1 MCYCFLDI
9 AGRLEKMQQQTKKKK
24 NNLTRDPC
32 DIELSLVCYQ
42 RLKLV
47 QVGRWEH
54 NRSAWKVAKPRQDYM
69 DTDIK

>member
-1 MCYCFLDI
+1 MLLLSRYSWTLGEN
-9 AGRLEKMQQQTKKKK
+9 ATANKKKK

-32 DIELSLVCYQ
+32 DIELSLACYQ

-54 NRSAWKVAKPRQDYM
+54 NRSAWKVAKPQQNYM
-69 DTDIK
+69 DADIR